1 LLRENHQ
8 TTVSILNDMFHSS
21 LASRRCH
28 QQSTGLGGNHFHPI
42 FDEKFL
48 DELGNGSLSDR
59 SDLRSV

>member
-1 LLRENHQ
+1 
-8 TTVSILNDMFHSS
+8 MFHSS

-59 SDLRSV
+59 SDLR